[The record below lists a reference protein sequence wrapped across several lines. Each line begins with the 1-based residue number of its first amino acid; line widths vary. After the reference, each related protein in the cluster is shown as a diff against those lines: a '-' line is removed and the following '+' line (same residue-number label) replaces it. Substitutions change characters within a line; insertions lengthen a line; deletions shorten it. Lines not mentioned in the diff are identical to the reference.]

1 MVKWLTSL
9 FMLAV
14 MFGGT
19 AAGTPLHSAEHEC
32 SMSGMKGDMDCCAKA
47 HARQD
52 SREARAARLCCAVNC
67 QSPGATTPTA
77 SLLRISPPAATSQHP
92 AAPRTAF
99 VISASHFLFDSAR
112 EHPQHSPPTYIQHL
126 ALLI

>member
-14 MFGGT
+14 LCGST
-19 AAGTPLHSAEHEC
+19 VAGTPLHSAEHEC
-32 SMSGMKGDMDCCAKA
+32 SMPGMKDGMDCCAKA

-52 SREARAARLCCAVNC
+52 SAEARAARLCCAVNC
-67 QSPGATTPTA
+67 QSPGAATPTA
-77 SLLRISPPAATSQHP
+77 SLLRVSPPAAAPRHP

-99 VISASHFLFDSAR
+99 VIPASNLLFDSAR
-112 EHPQHSPPTYIQHL
+112 EHPQHSPPPYIQHL